1 MKYLKTILQFINFGT
16 IAMASLIT
24 AFVLVI
30 MAVIEDE
37 EHLQEIKNDNFERVD
52 SVTLVDIHGNII
64 IIEENGKY
72 TRFFRKDIE

>member
-16 IAMASLIT
+16 IAIVSLIT
-24 AFVLVI
+24 VFVLVTI
-30 MAVIEDE
+30 AVIEDE

-64 IIEENGKY
+64 IIEENGKH
-72 TRFFRKDIE
+72 TRFFKKKIE

>member
-24 AFVLVI
+24 VLVLFI
-30 MAVIEDE
+30 MAVIEDG

-72 TRFFRKDIE
+72 TRFFRKDLE

>member
-1 MKYLKTILQFINFGT
+1 MKYLKTILEFINFGT

-24 AFVLVI
+24 VLVLFI
-30 MAVIEDE
+30 MAVIEDG

>member
-1 MKYLKTILQFINFGT
+1 MKYLKTILEFINFGT

-24 AFVLVI
+24 VLVLFI